1 MSEISSQLWM
11 AGFGGG
17 GLLCLASLIW
27 IYNLWVAISM
37 MRDKEAEPAA
47 GLAKAAWGVSL
58 AAWFLGPCGIVFGL
72 AGVIMG
78 RMVTAK
84 VYREEAP
91 ISSNRPAAMASINFG
106 LYLFFFLLLAA
117 FVFVMGSAA
126 GGAVVEAA
134 AAS

>member
-27 IYNLWVAISM
+27 TYNLWVVISM

-58 AAWFLGPCGIVFGL
+58 AAWFLGPCGVVFGL
-72 AGVIMG
+72 AGVVMG

-84 VYREEAP
+84 VYKEEAP

-106 LYLFFFLLLAA
+106 LYLFFIVLLAA
-117 FVFVMGSAA
+117 FAFVMNGSAA
-126 GGAVVEAA
+126 GVAEAA
-134 AAS
+134 AV